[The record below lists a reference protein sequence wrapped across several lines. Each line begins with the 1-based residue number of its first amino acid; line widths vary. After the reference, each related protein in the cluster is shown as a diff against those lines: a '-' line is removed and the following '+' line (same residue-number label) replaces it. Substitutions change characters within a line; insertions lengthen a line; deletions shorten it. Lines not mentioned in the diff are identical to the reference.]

1 MRPSCAFIS
10 RPMEGVGNA
19 GCPLHPRPRVHF
31 VLVARTRATT
41 STPESPSIPARNGF
55 NSLCRALPGDRAVLP
70 PSSADMSCLSPVGPT
85 QLRELDASVGASGPH
100 DFAVREKRL
109 SSARRLSLKSLST
122 RPAIPSRAKRCRVHR
137 NPPRV
142 RDDHDTPLLWGGMR
156 KVLEVIWG
164 VRKQRYFC
172 KEGWTPLST
181 NRPSGKSPHGGEEQ
195 IAVESR
201 MEISPSFR
209 GALLREPESICGRS
223 PCRKMLFGV
232 RSDRLHPYV
241 RPVGA
246 GVTAGQD
253 GFRDA
258 SSKQPS
264 DLSSANGFHGVS
276 RTLDR
281 SIPTISSLAAPASIG
296 SASREGTTPTR
307 PISVT
312 RRSPMPS
319 ACAPRDSSRP
329 LP

>member
-31 VLVARTRATT
+31 VLVERTRATT

-142 RDDHDTPLLWGGMR
+142 RDDHDTPLLWGGMAR
-156 KVLEVIWG
+156 LIKMFLPTMEA
-164 VRKQRYFC
+164 KYFC
-172 KEGWTPLST
+172 KWGWTPLST
-181 NRPSGKSPHGGEEQ
+181 NRPTGKSPHGS
-195 IAVESR
+195 ESKFH
-201 MEISPSFR
+201 SCPGR
-209 GALLREPESICGRS
+209 GAAYFTLLRRAGTYSGTRWTPDQQRTAARCAASGE
-223 PCRKMLFGV
+223 
-232 RSDRLHPYV
+232 RLA
-241 RPVGA
+241 RPLYNP
-246 GVTAGQD
+246 
-253 GFRDA
+253 A
-258 SSKQPS
+258 SSK
-264 DLSSANGFHGVS
+264 
-276 RTLDR
+276 
-281 SIPTISSLAAPASIG
+281 
-296 SASREGTTPTR
+296 
-307 PISVT
+307 
-312 RRSPMPS
+312 
-319 ACAPRDSSRP
+319 
-329 LP
+329 